1 GGVKSA
7 AVETE
12 GRPLLGE
19 AGGAGRPVEVKISG
33 IAADALGASR
43 IGVPNFEV
51 AQRLVRESLL
61 VSDDAVRT
69 AQRAL
74 WDDLRVVAEPSGAAG
89 LAALMSGVYRPAV
102 GERAATLHCGADTP
116 PGSIA

>member
-1 GGVKSA
+1 RGADTA
-7 AVETE
+7 A
-12 GRPLLGE
+12 PAWLGQ
-19 AGGAGRPVEVKISG
+19 ARRAGRRLEVKVSG
-33 IAADALGASR
+33 LAADARGASR

-74 WDDLRVVAEPSGAAG
+74 WDDLRVIAEPSGGAG